1 MLIQREEILRN
12 LDFKFL
18 FAADP
23 ENFNYTN
30 QGENALIDGVDD
42 AEEFL
47 NTKEAMSLLGMYHK
61 SSENWD
67 V

>member
-1 MLIQREEILRN
+1 MIIQREMILRN
-12 LDFKFL
+12 LDFMFL
-18 FAADP
+18 IAAGP

-47 NTKEAMSLLGMYHK
+47 NTKEAMSLLGNFRK
-61 SSENWD
+61 NS
-67 V
+67 